1 MCNREYVEKE
11 VLFSVHGP
19 GRRMA
24 ELVVEVENV
33 PGSLV
38 KVLNVVAGM
47 GINVLSSF
55 LKAKAFEETAVWSSF
70 IDLTD
75 AGVEV
80 EEVAE
85 RLRGLDVVLDVKF
98 SRSVGELVVDELHFP
113 LVLVGERH
121 ILMRV
126 DTIGGM
132 FGRLFDI
139 FMSGAVTIIY
149 NMGLEAGV
157 RDARRVREKYGLEGV
172 EALNVVL
179 KERVAKGWGIPVVES
194 LDEERGE
201 AIISVRDLFEC
212 LPYRGKL
219 KEPRGHFFRG
229 YLEGAFKTLLEAD
242 YKANEV
248 ECIAR
253 GDPHCKFVVVRRT

>member
-80 EEVAE
+80 EE
-85 RLRGLDVVLDVKF
+85 G
-98 SRSVGELVVDELHFP
+98 S
-113 LVLVGERH
+113 
-121 ILMRV
+121 
-126 DTIGGM
+126 
-132 FGRLFDI
+132 
-139 FMSGAVTIIY
+139 
-149 NMGLEAGV
+149 
-157 RDARRVREKYGLEGV
+157 
-172 EALNVVL
+172 
-179 KERVAKGWGIPVVES
+179 
-194 LDEERGE
+194 
-201 AIISVRDLFEC
+201 
-212 LPYRGKL
+212 
-219 KEPRGHFFRG
+219 
-229 YLEGAFKTLLEAD
+229 
-242 YKANEV
+242 
-248 ECIAR
+248 
-253 GDPHCKFVVVRRT
+253 